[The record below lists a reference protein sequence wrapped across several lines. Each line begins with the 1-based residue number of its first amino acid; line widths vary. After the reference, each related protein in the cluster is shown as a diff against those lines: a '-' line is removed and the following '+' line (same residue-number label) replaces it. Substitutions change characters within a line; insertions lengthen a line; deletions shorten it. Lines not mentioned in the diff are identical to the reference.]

1 MILLTAGLGNL
12 EEAFIE
18 NRFVDGLNIIYSN
31 DNNKGK
37 TILIQSIMFSI
48 GNSPIFPT
56 SLDVQRYYFYTKFSH
71 NKRTLEFLRKG
82 SSILVKVQGIV
93 SIFDSITDFKIYFNE
108 EIFRLPRFVKD
119 GRPTMSDT
127 SLFFQTFFLPQ
138 DKRNTSTVING
149 GQFNKTDFISMMK
162 ALIDPNYSNL
172 DSREL
177 DALKTRRKEIL
188 QQIGLLS
195 RRLSFAKENPVV
207 ARQVLQSVNNAEYQE
222 QSDSLSKINLE
233 ISNNSTKRNR
243 ETNRLNKLRTLI
255 SELNSLNRNIE
266 IGKVKCADCGS
277 ERIVYSNAEFT
288 FEVSNDTVRRE
299 IITSIQSQV
308 SNKIIAI
315 AEYDNEI
322 SRLQTDLQAMLAAIP
337 PEVTD
342 IIISREAVLNERD
355 NNQKLVE
362 LSNELQ
368 LIELQLAQQELR
380 EKEST
385 QNVNERIAKI
395 VGEMNRYYTEID
407 EVENSSI
414 EGLFTKHNENF
425 SGSEEQ
431 IFYFS
436 KLLSISKHVNLPF
449 PIIVD
454 CFRDGEVSTDKEFK
468 MVKEYQGLKKQVIL
482 TSTLKTQEYTANK
495 YTNSVELNAID
506 YSHIQSNKLLQP
518 SFCSEFEKILVSFN
532 VDISKLKI

>member
-1 MILLTAGLGNL
+1 MILLAAALGNL

-18 NRFVDGLNIIYSN
+18 DRFMNGLNIIYSN

-37 TILIQSIMFSI
+37 TILIQSIMYSI

-56 SLDVQRYYFYTKFSH
+56 SLDTKKYSFYTKFFH
-71 NKRTLEFLRKG
+71 NDRTIEFLRRG
-82 SSILVKVQGIV
+82 NSILVKEHGIV
-93 SIFDSITDFKIYFNE
+93 SQFDSITDFKIYFNE

-162 ALIDPNYSNL
+162 ALINPNYSNL

-207 ARQVLQSVNNAEYQE
+207 ARQVLQSVNNADFQE
-222 QSDSLSKINLE
+222 QSDALSKINSE
-233 ISNNSTKRNR
+233 ISANRTKRNR
-243 ETNRLNKLRTLI
+243 ETNRLHKLQTLV
-255 SELNSLNRNIE
+255 SELNSLNRSIE

-277 ERIVYSNAEFT
+277 EKIVYSNGEFT
-288 FEVSNDTVRRE
+288 FEVSNDIVRRE
-299 IITSIQSQV
+299 VIASIQSQI
-308 SNKIIAI
+308 SNKNAAI

-322 SRLQTDLQAMLAAIP
+322 SRLQVELQSKLAVIP
-337 PEVTD
+337 LEVTD

-355 NNQKLVE
+355 NDHKIVE

-368 LIELQLAQQELR
+368 LLDQQLAQQELL

-385 QNVNERIAKI
+385 QDVNQRIAEI
-395 VGEMNRYYTEID
+395 VDEMKRYYAEID

-436 KLLSISKHVNLPF
+436 KLVSISKYLKLPF
-449 PIIVD
+449 PIIID
-454 CFRDGEVSTDKEFK
+454 CFRDGEVSTDKELK
-468 MVKEYQGLKKQVIL
+468 MVREYQGLKKQVIL
-482 TSTLKTQEYTANK
+482 TSTLKTQEYSTNK
-495 YTNSVELNAID
+495 YTNSAQLNAID
-506 YSHIQSNKLLQP
+506 YSQIQANKLLRS
-518 SFCSEFEKILVSFN
+518 SFCPEFEKILVSFN
-532 VDISKLKI
+532 IEIKKSNN

>member
-1 MILLTAGLGNL
+1 MILLAAGLGNL
-12 EEAFIE
+12 EESFIE
-18 NRFVDGLNIIYSN
+18 DRFVNGLNIIYSN

-56 SLDVQRYYFYTKFSH
+56 SLDVRKYYFYTKFSH
-71 NKRTLEFLRKG
+71 NERTLEFLRSG
-82 SSILVKVQGIV
+82 NSILVKELGIV
-93 SIFDSITDFKIYFNE
+93 SLFDSITDFKIFFNE

-119 GRPTMSDT
+119 GRLTMSDT
-127 SLFFQTFFLPQ
+127 GLLFQTFFLPQ

-162 ALIDPNYSNL
+162 ALINPNYSNL

-177 DALKTRRKEIL
+177 DTLKTRKKEII
-188 QQIGLLS
+188 QQIRLLS
-195 RRLSFAKENPVV
+195 RRLSFSKENPVV
-207 ARQVLQSVNNAEYQE
+207 ARQVLQSVNNVIYQE
-222 QSDSLSKINLE
+222 QSDSLLKINSE
-233 ISNNSTKRNR
+233 ISANSTKRNR
-243 ETNRLNKLRTLI
+243 ETNRLFKLQTLI
-255 SELNSLNRNIE
+255 SELKSLNRNIE
-266 IGKVKCADCGS
+266 IGKIECADCGS
-277 ERIVYSNAEFT
+277 ESIVYSNGEFT

-299 IITSIQSQV
+299 IITSIQAQI
-308 SNKIIAI
+308 SNKIAAI
-315 AEYDNEI
+315 AEYNNEI
-322 SRLQTDLQAMLAAIP
+322 SRLQVELQAKLAVIP
-337 PEVTD
+337 SEVTD

-355 NNQKLVE
+355 NSQKIVE

-368 LIELQLAQQELR
+368 LTDLQLAQQELL
-380 EKEST
+380 EKESI
-385 QNVNERIAKI
+385 QDVNERIAEI
-395 VGEMNRYYTEID
+395 VNEMKRYYAEID

-436 KLLSISKHVNLPF
+436 KLVSISKYLKLPF

-454 CFRDGEVSTDKEFK
+454 CFRDGEVSTDKELR

-482 TSTLKTQEYTANK
+482 TSTLKTQEYTKDK
-495 YTNSVELNAID
+495 YHKSSELNAID

-518 SFCSEFEKILVSFN
+518 SFCSEFEKILGSFN
-532 VDISKLKI
+532 VKIQKS

>member
-1 MILLTAGLGNL
+1 MILLAAGLGNL

-18 NRFVDGLNIIYSN
+18 DRFVDGLNIIYSN

-56 SLDVQRYYFYTKFSH
+56 SLDVRRYYFYTKFSH
-71 NKRTLEFLRKG
+71 NERTLEFLRCG
-82 SSILVKVQGIV
+82 NSILVKEHGIV
-93 SIFDSITDFKIYFNE
+93 SLFDSITDFKIYFNE

-119 GRPTMSDT
+119 GRPTMSDI

-162 ALIDPNYSNL
+162 ALINPNYSNL

-177 DALKTRRKEIL
+177 DALKTRKKEIL

-207 ARQVLQSVNNAEYQE
+207 ARQVLQSVNNVDYQE
-222 QSDSLSKINLE
+222 QSDSLLKINSE
-233 ISNNSTKRNR
+233 ISANGTKRNR
-243 ETNRLNKLRTLI
+243 ETNRLHKLQTLI
-255 SELNSLNRNIE
+255 SELKSLNRSIE
-266 IGKVKCADCGS
+266 IGKIKCADCGS
-277 ERIVYSNAEFT
+277 EKIVYSNGEFT
-288 FEVSNDTVRRE
+288 FEVSNDSVRRE
-299 IITSIQSQV
+299 VITSIQSQV
-308 SNKIIAI
+308 SNKIAAI
-315 AEYDNEI
+315 AEYNNEI
-322 SRLQTDLQAMLAAIP
+322 SRLQVELQAKLAAIP
-337 PEVTD
+337 SEVTD

-355 NNQKLVE
+355 NNQKIVA

-368 LIELQLAQQELR
+368 LTELQLTQQELM
-380 EKEST
+380 EKVST
-385 QNVNERIAKI
+385 QNVNERIVEI
-395 VGEMNRYYTEID
+395 VDEMKRYYAEID

-436 KLLSISKHVNLPF
+436 KLVSISKYVKLPF

-454 CFRDGEVSTDKEFK
+454 CFRDGEVSTDKELK

-482 TSTLKTQEYTANK
+482 TSTLKTQEYTTDK
-495 YTNSVELNAID
+495 YPNSAGLNAID

-518 SFCSEFEKILVSFN
+518 SYCSEFKKILMSFN
-532 VDISKLKI
+532 VEIPNI